1 MGEIFKSGLFAWF
14 VLIAF
19 CGEPA
24 LAAGTDN
31 PISLSQ
37 PPKASRDRVAPQSP
51 DAAHVTDS
59 MSCRFVATEQG
70 GTGGDCAGGENP
82 AVLPA
87 PGVDSAIIYK
97 PVSEGKAQDRVAQDK
112 VAPAGV
118 TQDSMAAVGA
128 HAAVGVL
135 SSVKEIQ
142 IAAIDLLAFVSAF
155 AKQLV
160 LLLVVLPFLA
170 LKRLFQRG
178 P

>member
-24 LAAGTDN
+24 LAAGTYN

-51 DAAHVTDS
+51 DAAHVTDRYVLS
-59 MSCRFVATEQG
+59 VRRDRAGWDWRRF
-70 GTGGDCAGGENP
+70 AGGENP